1 MTETDLSLV
10 STDALMLEL
19 ASRHKGLLIV
29 VHTDIDTNME
39 DTVMS
44 YWGGQCLALGMAVS
58 AQRKIE
64 KLMIKDQEEPF
75 DYDRP

>member
-1 MTETDLSLV
+1 MAETDLSLV
-10 STDALMLEL
+10 STDTLMIEL

-29 VHTDIDTNME
+29 VHTDINTDME

-44 YWGGQCLALGMAVS
+44 YWGGMCLALGMAVS

-64 KLMIKDQEEPF
+64 RLMVKDEEEPF
-75 DYDRP
+75 NYDRP